1 MENEG
6 KYRENTNTITYL
18 NRPIMKISKLIHIR
32 TRIKTVA
39 VSLVSILCSKD
50 SEERT
55 VPIRME
61 KQKYYVSSLL
71 NSLFNNDVHTKQIH
85 KRITNKTVPVSI
97 VFYCVFEKYRTEN
110 VRIRMEEKNIMG
122 KSPYHHYIRQY
133 VIMVDIRNIFIN
145 VQRIKRYRFPLFLLC
160 VQKIEDRKG
169 ASSG

>member
-85 KRITNKTVPVSI
+85 KRITNKTVPISI
-97 VFYCVFEKYRTEN
+97 VFYDVFEK
-110 VRIRMEEKNIMG
+110 
-122 KSPYHHYIRQY
+122 
-133 VIMVDIRNIFIN
+133 
-145 VQRIKRYRFPLFLLC
+145 
-160 VQKIEDRKG
+160 
-169 ASSG
+169 

>member
-32 TRIKTVA
+32 TRIKKVA

-85 KRITNKTVPVSI
+85 KRITNKTVPISI
-97 VFYCVFEKYRTEN
+97 VFYGVFEK
-110 VRIRMEEKNIMG
+110 
-122 KSPYHHYIRQY
+122 
-133 VIMVDIRNIFIN
+133 
-145 VQRIKRYRFPLFLLC
+145 
-160 VQKIEDRKG
+160 
-169 ASSG
+169 

>member
-1 MENEG
+1 METKTYEEYNG
-6 KYRENTNTITYL
+6 TGCRCLGRKHFTTGIKRFNRVLQWRMKENVGRTPNITTYL
-18 NRPIMKISKLIHIR
+18 NHPTMKISKRIHIR

-85 KRITNKTVPVSI
+85 KRITNKTVPISI
-97 VFYCVFEKYRTEN
+97 VFYCVFEK
-110 VRIRMEEKNIMG
+110 
-122 KSPYHHYIRQY
+122 
-133 VIMVDIRNIFIN
+133 
-145 VQRIKRYRFPLFLLC
+145 
-160 VQKIEDRKG
+160 
-169 ASSG
+169 